1 MIKGYCNGDRL
12 VFNHIYNI
20 RLAQNDWGFVE
31 IMSCHMKKNKKKII
45 LTSLHAMCIYQAIT
59 QPAFHKQK
67 GLCGF
72 ALACWVYLQWSKD
85 ISMTDALIQSAE

>member
-1 MIKGYCNGDRL
+1 
-12 VFNHIYNI
+12 
-20 RLAQNDWGFVE
+20 
-31 IMSCHMKKNKKKII
+31 
-45 LTSLHAMCIYQAIT
+45 MCIYQAIT

-67 GLCGF
+67 SLCGF